1 MKDTLYKLY
10 KLEKGK
16 ELDNQFIFDA
26 YTIFMEREKNLSPYV
41 KDFEISDEISNCYG
55 KYSNENRKITLY
67 KNVIRKI
74 EEQNINPNL
83 MALQVL
89 RHELEHARNL
99 KTLYEGRSDIE
110 SLIVS
115 YSLQDYAL
123 DYGLVP
129 FSIYN
134 DFDRILLRYEIQA
147 NYGVDPGERI
157 ADIKAC
163 KYLVNLLK
171 NQRMSEDL
179 LTARKMLYYS
189 YIRGYKDNR
198 YYLDAPTF
206 RFLLNTNML
215 YAFKCLNQRI
225 NEQNY
230 TFEKRLMYG
239 LPLTYHEY
247 DSKILQKVKLKKEYI
262 NYH

>member
-10 KLEKGK
+10 KSEKDK
-16 ELDNQFIFDA
+16 ELDNQFISDA
-26 YTIFMEREKNLSPYV
+26 YTIFMERERNLSPYV
-41 KDFEISDEISNCYG
+41 KNFEISEEASNCYG
-55 KYSNENRKITLY
+55 AYSNENRKLIVY
-67 KNVIRKI
+67 KNNIKKV
-74 EEQNINPNL
+74 EEKNINPNL
-83 MALQVL
+83 IALQVL

-123 DYGLVP
+123 DHGMIPL
-129 FSIYN
+129 STYN
-134 DFDRILLRYEIQA
+134 DFDRILLRYEIEA
-147 NYGVDPGERI
+147 NYEIDPGERI
-157 ADIKAC
+157 ADIKAW

-171 NQRMSEDL
+171 NQRISEDL
-179 LTARKMLYYS
+179 LTARSMLYYA

-206 RFLLNTNML
+206 QFLLNANML
-215 YAFKCLNQRI
+215 HAFNSLKTRI
-225 NEQNY
+225 DEQNY

-247 DSKILQKVKLKKEYI
+247 DSKILQKVKLKKKYI
-262 NYH
+262 N